1 MDVSPK
7 DLSTFVGISTQ
18 ESTLFTRQISNAG
31 VSTFFNTVNVKT
43 AGGSV
48 IQDASGTL
56 DIKSNIIS
64 LENNA
69 GVLMKIAV
77 TVFGLVSLYQFN
89 IALSWVRFNFESA
102 AHSLAVL
109 KESGVDISARAESFI
124 NNANGSTDVPVFNIT
139 PDLIGILFL
148 LSVGYLIVGRLW
160 LGHK

>member
-1 MDVSPK
+1 MSEVEIYNQ
-7 DLSTFVGISTQ
+7 LSLSLNTTA
-18 ESTLFTRQISNAG
+18 LFGLVWAFLLWVAG
-31 VSTFFNTVNVKT
+31 RS
-43 AGGSV
+43 ASV
-48 IQDASGTL
+48 A
-56 DIKSNIIS
+56 

>member
-1 MDVSPK
+1 MREYI
-7 DLSTFVGISTQ
+7 F
-18 ESTLFTRQISNAG
+18 FTRKDKIMNEIEIYNQLSLSLNTTALFGLVWAFLLWVAG
-31 VSTFFNTVNVKT
+31 RS
-43 AGGSV
+43 ASV
-48 IQDASGTL
+48 A
-56 DIKSNIIS
+56 

>member
-1 MDVSPK
+1 MNEIEIYNQ
-7 DLSTFVGISTQ
+7 LSLSLNTTA
-18 ESTLFTRQISNAG
+18 LFSLVWAFLLWVAG
-31 VSTFFNTVNVKT
+31 RS
-43 AGGSV
+43 ASV
-48 IQDASGTL
+48 A
-56 DIKSNIIS
+56 

-109 KESGVDISARAESFI
+109 KESDVDISARAESFI

>member
-1 MDVSPK
+1 MIFSMREYLFITRK
-7 DLSTFVGISTQ
+7 DKIMNEIEIYNQLSLSLNTTA
-18 ESTLFTRQISNAG
+18 LFGLVWAFLLWVAG
-31 VSTFFNTVNVKT
+31 RS
-43 AGGSV
+43 ASV
-48 IQDASGTL
+48 A
-56 DIKSNIIS
+56 